1 MFDLPSPAQVTCNG
15 EYAVERVERGC
26 ARDTFIEVQ
35 ADTNHI
41 HNQPHQPLLDE
52 LAREHPH
59 SHDTQ
64 GRRHRVEKWNG
75 AIGKLGKDEI
85 ESRMQSHVDRHKG
98 HYPPYG
104 RVAYLALML
113 ILAICLGLTQPHS
126 KAIDASKDVV

>member
-1 MFDLPSPAQVTCNG
+1 MFDLLSPAHVTRNG

-52 LAREHPH
+52 LTREHPH
-59 SHDTQ
+59 SHNTQ
-64 GRRHRVEKWNG
+64 GRRHRVKKWNG
-75 AIGKLGKDEI
+75 TIGKLGKDEI

-98 HYPPYG
+98 HYPPYW
-104 RVAYLALML
+104 RVAYLALVL
-113 ILAICLGLTQPHS
+113 ILAICLRLTQPHS
-126 KAIDASKDVV
+126 KAINTRKDVV